1 MHDPFDH
8 CEELV
13 RGADKD
19 RFLATLYAPAQRRG
33 PLFALYAFN
42 AEVARVR
49 EAIREPMA
57 GEIRLQWW
65 RDALE
70 RPGSGEVRANP
81 VASALLDTVVR
92 FRLPV
97 AALIELLDA
106 RAFDLRND
114 PMPTI
119 EALEAYADHTSSA
132 LIDLAVR
139 ILDARALA
147 SDDGGIAV
155 AIRAAGKAYAI
166 AGLLRAFPWHAARGQ
181 LYVPLE
187 LLEWHGAAPVDVLAG
202 RVTPEIA
209 AGLAAMR
216 QLARSHFA
224 AYREAATAIPTAVAP
239 AFLPAELTG
248 LYLDRLERA
257 SDPFKPVEV
266 APWRRQWTLWRAGRR
281 VKL

>member
-1 MHDPFDH
+1 MPDPFAH
-8 CEELV
+8 CHQIV
-13 RGADKD
+13 RDTDKD
-19 RFLATLYAPAQRRG
+19 RFLATLYAPANRRG

-97 AALIELLDA
+97 AALVELLDA

-119 EALEAYADHTSSA
+119 DALEAYAGLTSSA

-139 ILDARALA
+139 ILDAR
-147 SDDGGIAV
+147 
-155 AIRAAGKAYAI
+155 
-166 AGLLRAFPWHAARGQ
+166 
-181 LYVPLE
+181 
-187 LLEWHGAAPVDVLAG
+187 
-202 RVTPEIA
+202 
-209 AGLAAMR
+209 
-216 QLARSHFA
+216 
-224 AYREAATAIPTAVAP
+224 
-239 AFLPAELTG
+239 
-248 LYLDRLERA
+248 
-257 SDPFKPVEV
+257 
-266 APWRRQWTLWRAGRR
+266 
-281 VKL
+281 